1 MGLENAVPFFRKDD
15 DGSGGVVFFLLVI
28 LFMALALFLF
38 DVDTLV
44 VVRIAQLFLLLLTY
58 ATCSRHLV
66 NFFFKPPSIPVL
78 TGVEQCLF
86 FFSFDRKTVHM
97 VR

>member
-1 MGLENAVPFFRKDD
+1 MVFESAVPFFRKDD
-15 DGSGGVVFFLLVI
+15 DGSGWCSFFFSSSNCVHGP
-28 LFMALALFLF
+28 FSLFLF

-66 NFFFKPPSIPVL
+66 NFFFLNLLPYR
-78 TGVEQCLF
+78 C
-86 FFSFDRKTVHM
+86 
-97 VR
+97 